1 MLSSVGLS
9 EERIDTAVG
18 KVQVWRAGTGP
29 PVVYLHSGMGE
40 GPGLAF
46 LGELAGTNGVVA
58 PVFPG
63 FGESEGI
70 GEIDDMEDAVF
81 HVLDLLDQLGLDAVP
96 FVGLSLGG
104 WMAAEVATRYPERVR
119 RLVLVNPAGLYL
131 PDAPVTDIFGKPPA
145 ELAAIMFADQSHPVA
160 QMMHALA
167 ERYDDPASM
176 SEIPLELLL
185 PMVKSMSA
193 TAKLAWDP
201 YLHNPKL
208 ARRLRR
214 ISSPT
219 LIVHG
224 SGDELIARAHAE
236 AYAAAI
242 PDARIVDVEGAGH
255 MLTLEKPA
263 ELARLVREFLA

>member
-1 MLSSVGLS
+1 LA
-9 EERIDTAVG
+9 EEHIDTAVG
-18 KVQVWRAGTGP
+18 KVQVWRAGAGA
-29 PVVYLHSGMGE
+29 PVVYLHSAMGE

-46 LGELAGTNGVVA
+46 LEELAGTNDVIA

-63 FGESEGI
+63 FAESEGI
-70 GEIDDMEDAVF
+70 GQIDDMEDAVF
-81 HVLDLLDQLGLDAVP
+81 HLLDLLDQLGLDTVP

-104 WMAAEVATRYPERVR
+104 WMSAEVATRYPDRAS

-131 PDAPVTDIFGKPPA
+131 PDAPVADIFGKPPA

-167 ERYDDPASM
+167 ERYDDPAAM

-185 PMVKSMSA
+185 PMVKAMSA
-193 TAKLAWDP
+193 TAKLGWDP

-208 ARRLRR
+208 ARRLHR
-214 ISSPT
+214 ISAPT

-224 SGDELIARAHAE
+224 TSDQLFARAHAE
-236 AYAAAI
+236 AYAAGI
-242 PDARIVDVEGAGH
+242 PGARIADVEGAGH
-255 MLTLEKPA
+255 MLPLEQPA
-263 ELARLVREFLA
+263 ELARLVREFIAPG

>member
-1 MLSSVGLS
+1 MPALV
-9 EERIDTAVG
+9 EERVDTAVG
-18 KVQVWRAGTGP
+18 KVQVWRAGVGAP
-29 PVVYLHSGMGE
+29 IVYLHSAMGE

-46 LGELAGTNGVVA
+46 LEELAASNDVVA

-63 FGESEGI
+63 FAESEGI

-81 HVLDLLDQLGLDAVP
+81 HTLDLLDQLGLASTVL
-96 FVGLSLGG
+96 VGLSLGG
-104 WMAAEVATRYPERVR
+104 WMAAEVATRYPERAS

-145 ELAAIMFADQSHPVA
+145 ELAEVMFADQSHPVA

-167 ERYDDPASM
+167 ERYDDPSSM
-176 SEIPLELLL
+176 ADIPLELLV
-185 PMVKSMSA
+185 PMIKSMAA
-193 TAKLAWDP
+193 TAKLGWDP

-208 ARRLRR
+208 PRRLHR
-214 ISSPT
+214 ITSPT

-224 SGDELIARAHAE
+224 TGDRLFARAHAE

-242 PDARIVDVEGAGH
+242 PDTRIADVEGGH
-255 MLTLEKPA
+255 MLPLEQPS
-263 ELARLVREFLA
+263 ELARVVREFLGS